1 MRAFLSVLLIVLG
14 LFLSPPEARAQG
26 WIDQPFDPAPMSRED
41 IATLQAALAF
51 SGDYYGYTDGV
62 WNTDA
67 QAALE
72 AWVKR
77 EEGAS
82 RPLYRHLNRLIMKL
96 EDERVKNGWQLF
108 YSESTNTSY
117 LHPFELL
124 KSVDNKDAVEFL
136 SDDSGFSVMVRFTDQ
151 PGMKNIHD
159 WFLGQAVQGSDPY
172 QYSDDR
178 LWITST
184 TIEDD
189 MVAYARSDFYNG
201 SWSTV
206 SIVVWPDYFYHLNL
220 MAASMTVG
228 GSPASLMWTDGGVI
242 DQVINGGV
250 NAKAPSAASGG
261 DGPKDQVR
269 RPKAPGV
276 ADMPEPE
283 PEPEPQPDP
292 GGPVTIAGNEPG
304 GTTPPLGSP
313 GPAAPSP
320 GGTTPPL
327 GSPGPAAPTPD
338 PGGTAPPLGSP
349 GPTTP
354 APGGVIGIGNPGPA
368 PVREPGSQ
376 PVASPGATPT
386 PEPSAP
392 REKVSGTLK
401 GSGSGFYI
409 APTMLVTAAHVV
421 EGCGAMAMVDGT
433 PLDVVAADATLDLA
447 VLGGAP
453 DAGAWL
459 KLSAL
464 EVPKLGETV
473 TALGYPYYTSLDQGL
488 TVTSGN
494 VSALRGIDG
503 SSNRVMIT
511 APVQPGNSGGPLL
524 NKKGAVIGVVVSR
537 VDDMAILNE
546 TGSLPQNMNFAVP
559 SGPLLTFLAQN
570 RVSRPQG
577 EGTGGDMSVGLPDG
591 VAQAVGPIYC
601 YQ

>member
-1 MRAFLSVLLIVLG
+1 MRALLSALLIALG
-14 LFLSPPEARAQG
+14 LFLAPPQAAAQG
-26 WIDQPFDPAPMSRED
+26 WLDQPFDPSPMSRED

-51 SGDYYGYTDGV
+51 SGDYYGYTDGI
-62 WNTDA
+62 WNKDA
-67 QAALE
+67 QDALD

-77 EEGAS
+77 EEGAA
-82 RPLYRHLNRLIMKL
+82 RPLYRHLNRLIMRL
-96 EDERVKNGWQLF
+96 EDERVKSGWQLF
-108 YSESTNTSY
+108 YSDTTNTSY

-136 SDDSGFSVMVRFTDQ
+136 SEDSGFSVMVRFTDQ

-159 WFLGQAVQGSDPY
+159 WFMSQAVQGSDPY
-172 QYSDDR
+172 RYNDNQ
-178 LWITST
+178 LWITSS
-184 TIEDD
+184 TIEDN
-189 MVAYARSDFYNG
+189 MVAYARSDFHNG
-201 SWSTV
+201 SWSTI
-206 SIVVWPDYFYHLNL
+206 SIVVWPEYFYHLNL

-269 RPKAPGV
+269 RPRAPGV
-276 ADMPEPE
+276 AEMPDPEPQ
-283 PEPEPQPDP
+283 PQPDP
-292 GGPVTIAGNEPG
+292 GGPVAIAGNEPG

-313 GPAAPSP
+313 GPSAP
-320 GGTTPPL
+320 L
-327 GSPGPAAPTPD
+327 PD

-349 GPTTP
+349 GPATP
-354 APGGVIGIGNPGPA
+354 EPGGGVIGVGNPGPA
-368 PVREPGSQ
+368 PVREPGSL
-376 PVASPGATPT
+376 PVVSPGTAPT

-433 PLDVVAADATLDLA
+433 PLDVVASDPTLDLA
-447 VLGGAP
+447 VLSGAP
-453 DAGAWL
+453 DGGAWL

-537 VDDMAILNE
+537 VDDMAILSE

-570 RVSRPQG
+570 RITRPQG
-577 EGTGGDMSVGLPDG
+577 DGTGGDVTGGVPDG
-591 VAQAVGPIYC
+591 VSNAVVPLYC

>member
-1 MRAFLSVLLIVLG
+1 MRALLSVLLIALG
-14 LFLSPPEARAQG
+14 LFLATPQAQAQG

-41 IATLQAALAF
+41 IATVQAALAF
-51 SGDYYGYTDGV
+51 SGDYYGYTDGI
-62 WNTDA
+62 WNQDA
-67 QAALE
+67 QAALQ
-72 AWVKR
+72 AWVQR

-82 RPLYRHLNRLIMKL
+82 RPLYRHLNRLVMKL

-108 YSESTNTSY
+108 YSETTNTSY
-117 LHPFELL
+117 LHPFTLL

-159 WFLGQAVQGSDPY
+159 WFMGQAVQESDPY
-172 QYSDDR
+172 QYSDNQ
-178 LWITST
+178 LWITSV
-184 TIEDD
+184 TIEDN

-206 SIVVWPDYFYHLNL
+206 SIVVWPEYFYHLNL

-250 NAKAPSAASGG
+250 NAAAPSTASDGN
-261 DGPKDQVR
+261 GPKDQVR
-269 RPKAPGV
+269 RPTAPGV
-276 ADMPEPE
+276 ADMPDPE

-292 GGPVTIAGNEPG
+292 GGPVTIAGNEPA
-304 GTTPPLGSP
+304 TPPLGSP
-313 GPAAPSP
+313 GPAAPV
-320 GGTTPPL
+320 
-327 GSPGPAAPTPD
+327 APD
-338 PGGTAPPLGSP
+338 PGGATAPPLGSP
-349 GPTTP
+349 ATP
-354 APGGVIGIGNPGPA
+354 DPGGVIGVGNPGPA
-368 PVREPGSQ
+368 PVREPGSL
-376 PVASPGATPT
+376 PVASPGATAPT
-386 PEPSAP
+386 PAPSEPLP
-392 REKVSGTLK
+392 KVTGTLK

-409 APTMLVTAAHVV
+409 APTVLVTAAHVV
-421 EGCGAMAMVDGT
+421 EGCGAVAMVDGT
-433 PLDVVAADATLDLA
+433 PLEVKASESTLDLA
-447 VLGGAP
+447 MLAGAP
-453 DAGAWL
+453 DAGVWL

-537 VDDMAILNE
+537 IDDIAVLEE

-559 SGPLLTFLAQN
+559 TGPLLTFLATN
-570 RVSRPQG
+570 RWVKPQG
-577 EGTGGDMSVGLPDG
+577 EGSGGDVTGGVPDG
-591 VAQAVGPIYC
+591 VSNAVVPLYC
-601 YQ
+601 YE